1 MFKSNRLIK
10 NGNLHG
16 YLMKYTCRNAFVN
29 GLLTKYPCSSLDVST
44 RILNEKTVQKTKY
57 LFFAFIILEL
67 LFKLEKETPLQTQ
80 YITELR
86 SKKNTLL
93 NIKNGCEQRRTSGRS
108 EQRRTSIVRVFP
120 QEKLAVATPVKAKA
134 EPQGPS

>member
-1 MFKSNRLIK
+1 
-10 NGNLHG
+10 
-16 YLMKYTCRNAFVN
+16 
-29 GLLTKYPCSSLDVST
+29 
-44 RILNEKTVQKTKY
+44 
-57 LFFAFIILEL
+57 LEL

-108 EQRRTSIVRVFP
+108 KQRRTSTSIRIFP
-120 QEKLAVATPVKAKA
+120 GKLAVATPVKAKA
-134 EPQGPS
+134 EP